1 MSTGQHVG
9 IAGTGHY
16 VPKRVVPNSYFE
28 DFVETSDAWIQQ
40 RTGIKERRFAAEGE
54 NTSDMC
60 IEAGRM
66 ALERAG
72 IGPDELDL
80 IVVGTVSPDQFLPAC
95 APLVQAALGASKASA
110 FDVNAA
116 CTGFITA
123 LSVGDSLIRSG
134 RGKNVLVIGA
144 ETLSRFIDLQDRG
157 SCILFGD
164 GAGAAVLKAQGPG
177 EPREILRISLGS
189 DGTGYEFIQMEGGGS
204 RKPTSGDTVEAREH
218 AIRVKGRDVYR
229 FAVTTMA
236 RTVGEMLE
244 GHDADELGLLVPH
257 QVNARIID
265 AAAEKLGISA
275 EKIMVNID
283 RYGNTSA
290 ASVPI
295 ALSEAESQGRLEE
308 GKLIVMCAFGA
319 GLNWGGALVRW

>member
-1 MSTGQHVG
+1 
-9 IAGTGHY
+9 
-16 VPKRVVPNSYFE
+16 
-28 DFVETSDAWIQQ
+28 
-40 RTGIKERRFAAEGE
+40 
-54 NTSDMC
+54 
-60 IEAGRM
+60 
-66 ALERAG
+66 
-72 IGPDELDL
+72 
-80 IVVGTVSPDQFLPAC
+80 
-95 APLVQAALGASKASA
+95 
-110 FDVNAA
+110 
-116 CTGFITA
+116 
-123 LSVGDSLIRSG
+123 
-134 RGKNVLVIGA
+134 
-144 ETLSRFIDLQDRG
+144 
-157 SCILFGD
+157 
-164 GAGAAVLKAQGPG
+164 
-177 EPREILRISLGS
+177 
-189 DGTGYEFIQMEGGGS
+189 MEGGGS